1 VRPARSIFEQSA
13 DFRCSAIAALVRLLT
28 SDMHATCP
36 GAPTSIFILLEVN
49 LTQTIQD
56 ISIVSNSSST
66 DSMSTVAC
74 NAFRGA
80 YDKHT
85 GRAPWKRQVKTALER
100 SGVMRC
106 TVTVRVC
113 AAVSRRAWSH
123 HSYRFCDPVEPRRRI
138 SRRELLSARN
148 DGAACDASTRS
159 AR

>member
-1 VRPARSIFEQSA
+1 MPRKHPQVVGVDLNCSESRRPLNAARAHLRIHVRPARSIFEQSA

-106 TVTVRVC
+106 TVT
-113 AAVSRRAWSH
+113 
-123 HSYRFCDPVEPRRRI
+123 
-138 SRRELLSARN
+138 
-148 DGAACDASTRS
+148 
-159 AR
+159 